1 MSGHYQDT
9 SKSLPEA
16 LAKVL
21 AKSKLANTAMLSLR
35 QLFFARFD
43 QQIHTS
49 KKADTNA
56 VLAQL
61 HDEIL
66 GIPKEPSTNFAASFG
81 HLAGGYDAQYY
92 GYMWSEVFAMDMFM
106 TKFKGNLLNAEVGMQ
121 YRNKVLGPG
130 GSKDAT
136 ELLRDFLG
144 REPNEQAFLKS
155 KGLL

>member
-1 MSGHYQDT
+1 MSGHYQDP
-9 SKSLPEA
+9 SKPLPEEM
-16 LAKVL
+16 AKIL

-49 KKADTNA
+49 KKADTAA
-56 VLAQL
+56 VLTKL

-106 TKFKGNLLNAEVGMQ
+106 SKFKGHLLDPEVGMQ
-121 YRNKVLGPG
+121 YRNYILRPG

-136 ELLRDFLG
+136 ELLKDFLG
-144 REPNEQAFLKS
+144 REPSEDAFLKS